1 MAGEIGVRTMRRY
14 WVLRGFGFALLAV
27 LFVGAVSA
35 IVMGLWN
42 WLVPPLFGGRAI
54 DYWQAV
60 GLLILARILFGGLR
74 GRGGWHWGWRHR
86 MQERWAQMTPEER
99 AKFREG
105 MRARCGWERR
115 DEEQKPSA

>member
-1 MAGEIGVRTMRRY
+1 MRRN
-14 WVLRGFGFALLAV
+14 WVLRGFGFALLAL
-27 LFVGAVSA
+27 LFVGVVSA

-54 DYWQAV
+54 DFWQAV
-60 GLLILARILFGGLR
+60 GLLILARILFGGFR
-74 GRGGWHWGWRHR
+74 GRGGWHWAGWRHR
-86 MQERWAQMTPEER
+86 MRERWAQMTPEER

-105 MRARCGWERR
+105 VRGRCGWERR